1 MSMNDPIADLLTRIR
16 NANLIGR
23 KEVEAPCSK
32 IKIGILAVMKKEGY
46 IKDYKELE
54 ADQKKTLRIY
64 LKYGP
69 MKKKVLNFIKRE
81 SKGGKRVYKRAEDIG
96 KVLDGMGISIL
107 STSKGI
113 LSNSECKKV
122 NVGGELLCTIW

>member
-23 KEVEAPCSK
+23 KEVDAPCSK
-32 IKIGILAVMKKEGY
+32 IKLGILDVMKKEGY
-46 IKDYKELE
+46 IMDYKELE
-54 ADQKKTLRIY
+54 DDQKKTLRIY
-64 LKYGP
+64 LKYGT
-69 MKKKVLNFIKRE
+69 MKKRVINYIKRE

-113 LSNSECKKV
+113 LSNRECRK
-122 NVGGELLCTIW
+122 NNIGGELLCTIW